1 MAVNISKLQRELWPL
16 FAMTK
21 ERVPATKNATYVASV
36 AVDGITT
43 ERNSF
48 KWEK

>member
-16 FAMTK
+16 FALTK
-21 ERVPATKNATYVASV
+21 EREAASKNDTYVVSV